1 MRQPATMKD
10 LAPAEQIQMQWG
22 MLGLWTIDEAAL
34 IMGGID
40 PDDCDAEDGR
50 SFKSA
55 ERFAHWEAYKYA
67 RFARRAIVTAIAIGE
82 LSPFELWVYEP
93 LNINYYESKAVGG
106 YVPNCDEVLTDKT
119 RLIPKTLGVWLKS
132 KGIKTFRQIVESRQ
146 TICAMSASMRQ
157 EAITT
162 APPAVAYIEY
172 KPKHDTPALE
182 VANEISR
189 EIWDRQRAG
198 DRPPKALVTKDIIA
212 QKYFEKTGV
221 KPQAAEIQRIDRIA
235 RPIIYKN
242 QHGELNG

>member
-106 YVPNCDEVLTDKT
+106 YVPNYDEVLTDKT

-146 TICAMSASMRQ
+146 TICAIPAPMRQ

-162 APPAVAYIEY
+162 APPVVAYIEH

-189 EIWDRQRAG
+189 EIWDKQQAG
-198 DRPPKALVTKDIIA
+198 DRPPKAVVTQDIIA

-242 QHGELNG
+242 QHGDLNG